1 MIKVAVLVGSLRQE
15 SFSRKVAKAVAELAP
30 TLSLDFI
37 DIGAVS
43 FFNEDLEAN
52 PPVDWQV
59 LRHRVSS
66 ADAVLFVTAE
76 YVRSVPG
83 VLKNAIDIC
92 ARPQGQ
98 GALGGKPAAIISTS
112 LGALGGF
119 GANHHLR
126 QSLASLDM
134 AVLGQPE
141 AYIGNTG
148 ALFDA
153 DGTLVDERARVFLAT
168 FAKAFETF
176 IQRRA
181 PQAEERRVA

>member
-1 MIKVAVLVGSLRQE
+1 MTKVAVLIGSLRQE
-15 SFSRKVAKAVAELAP
+15 SFSRKVAKAVAELTP

-52 PPVDWQV
+52 PPADWQA

-92 ARPQGQ
+92 ARPQGRS
-98 GALGGKPAAIISTS
+98 ALGGKPAAIISTS

-134 AVLGQPE
+134 TVLGQPE

-153 DGTLVDERARVFLAT
+153 QGGLVDERARTFLAA
-168 FAKAFETF
+168 FGNAFEAF
-176 IQRRA
+176 VQRRI
-181 PQAEERRVA
+181 PQAQERRVA

>member
-1 MIKVAVLVGSLRQE
+1 MTKIAVLVGSLRQE
-15 SFSRKVAKAVAELAP
+15 SFSRKVAKAMADLTP

-52 PPVDWQV
+52 PPADWRA

-98 GALGGKPAAIISTS
+98 SALGGKPAAIISTS
-112 LGALGGF
+112 LGAIGGF

-134 AVLGQPE
+134 AVLAQPE

-148 ALFDA
+148 ALFDVE
-153 DGTLVDERARVFLAT
+153 GRLVDESARAFLAT
-168 FAKAFETF
+168 FGKAFETF
-176 IQRRA
+176 IQRHA
-181 PQAEERRVA
+181 SHADPLRVA

>member
-1 MIKVAVLVGSLRQE
+1 MSKIAVLVGSLRQE
-15 SFSRKVAKAVAELAP
+15 SFSRKVAKAVAELTPA
-30 TLSLDFI
+30 LSLDFI

-52 PPVDWQV
+52 PPADWQA
-59 LRHRVSS
+59 LRNRVSS

-112 LGALGGF
+112 LGAIGGF

-134 AVLGQPE
+134 KVLGQPE

-153 DGTLVDERARVFLAT
+153 DGKLIDERARGFLAVFGT
-168 FAKAFETF
+168 AFETF
-176 IQRRA
+176 IQRQVPPFEQR
-181 PQAEERRVA
+181 QVA

>member
-1 MIKVAVLVGSLRQE
+1 MIKVAVLVGSLRRE
-15 SFSRKVAKAVAELAP
+15 SFSRKVARAVAEFAP
-30 TLSLDFI
+30 ALSLDFI

-52 PPVDWQV
+52 PPADWQA
-59 LRHRVSS
+59 LRHRVSW

-92 ARPQGQ
+92 ARPQGR

-134 AVLGQPE
+134 RVLGQPE
-141 AYIGNTG
+141 AYIGNTA

-153 DGTLVDERARVFLAT
+153 DGTLVDERARVFLAA
-168 FAKAFETF
+168 FAKASEAFV
-176 IQRRA
+176 RRQV

>member
-1 MIKVAVLVGSLRQE
+1 MIKVAVLIGSLRRE
-15 SFSRKVAKAVAELAP
+15 SFSRKVARAVAELTP

-52 PPVDWQV
+52 PPADWQA

-92 ARPQGQ
+92 ARPQGR

-112 LGALGGF
+112 LGAIGGF

-126 QSLASLDM
+126 QSLTSLDM
-134 AVLGQPE
+134 PVLGQPE

-148 ALFDA
+148 TLFDA
-153 DGTLVDERARVFLAT
+153 EGTLVDERAHTFLAT
-168 FAKAFETF
+168 FGKAFEVF
-176 IQRRA
+176 IQRQV
-181 PQAEERRVA
+181 PQAGQLRVA

>member
-1 MIKVAVLVGSLRQE
+1 M
-15 SFSRKVAKAVAELAP
+15 
-30 TLSLDFI
+30 
-37 DIGAVS
+37 
-43 FFNEDLEAN
+43 
-52 PPVDWQV
+52 
-59 LRHRVSS
+59 
-66 ADAVLFVTAE
+66 
-76 YVRSVPG
+76 RSVPG

-112 LGALGGF
+112 LGAIGGF

-134 AVLGQPE
+134 KVLGQPE

-153 DGTLVDERARVFLAT
+153 EGKLVDERARAFLAAFGT
-168 FAKAFETF
+168 AFETF
-176 IQRRA
+176 IQRQVLPFEQR
-181 PQAEERRVA
+181 QVA

>member
-1 MIKVAVLVGSLRQE
+1 MIKVAVLIGSLRQG
-15 SFSRKVAKAVAELAP
+15 SFSRKVARALAELTP
-30 TLSLDFI
+30 TLSLDCI

-52 PPVDWQV
+52 PPADWQA

-98 GALGGKPAAIISTS
+98 AALGGKPAAIISTS
-112 LGALGGF
+112 LGVIGGF

-134 AVLGQPE
+134 PVLGQPE

-148 ALFDA
+148 MLFDA
-153 DGTLVDERARVFLAT
+153 EGILVDERARAFLAT
-168 FAKAFETF
+168 FGKAFETF
-176 IQRRA
+176 ILRQV
-181 PQAEERRVA
+181 PQAEQRQVA